1 MFRWRTSTPA
11 TTITTTATATADGRL
26 SVVLT
31 LRGDFYGQALG
42 YRPLAD
48 RLQDAV
54 VNLGPMT
61 PEELEQVVAAP
72 SEKVGLTF
80 EPGLVAR
87 ILGDVEQEP
96 GSLPL
101 LEFLLTD
108 LWEARRGGQLT
119 HEAYQA
125 MGGVQG
131 AMAQRAEELFGRL
144 DSSDQEQIRRVFA
157 HLVLPSED
165 NQDTRRRAT
174 FSELGENAQRLV
186 SQLADARLLVTSLD
200 EAAGE
205 ETVEVAHEA
214 LISNW
219 ARLRGWLDED
229 REFLLWRQRLRLA
242 VAEWERGV
250 RDRGLLLRRT
260 SLAEGEQ
267 WLSQRDED
275 LNPAEQRF
283 IRESMAQRG
292 RQRRFRLLGAVA
304 VAVVV
309 IVVAGVLVL
318 QRNIAVAS
326 QAEAEVQ
333 RQAVLAR
340 ELAAQSQLADTPL
353 IQVLLAVESLRR
365 YSDLPGV
372 SPLEGDRALRKG
384 LALLARPVARMTH
397 DSGVASLDFSSDGK
411 WLATGSWD
419 NTARVWEA
427 ATGREVA
434 RMQQDK
440 LVEVVDFSPDGRWL
454 ATGSLDGIARVW
466 EAATGR
472 EVSRMEHDDS
482 VIMVTF
488 SPDSR
493 SVLSTTRPG
502 DRAARVW
509 DAATGREVNRM
520 VHERSGG
527 RSTFS
532 PDGNL
537 VASGGDSGTVII
549 WEPDT
554 GREVARVSHE
564 AHVHYRS
571 FSPDSRWLATAG
583 FDATARVWE
592 VATGRKL
599 PG

>member
-1 MFRWRTSTPA
+1 MVSQALAKQAGTDRLLLVVDQLEELYTLGRDEQANRAFVDQLLE
-11 TTITTTATATADGRL
+11 ATADGLL

-31 LRGDFYGQALG
+31 LRGDFYGRALG

-61 PEELEQVVAAP
+61 TEELEQVVAAP

-144 DSSDQEQIRRVFA
+144 ESADQAQLRRVFA

-174 FSELGENAQRLV
+174 FRELGGDAQRLV

-242 VAEWERGV
+242 VAEWERGG

-260 SLAEGEQ
+260 TLAEGEQ
-267 WLSQRDED
+267 WLSQRGQD
-275 LNPAEQRF
+275 LNPAEQGF
-283 IRESMAQRG
+283 IRASMAQRG
-292 RQRRFRLLGAVA
+292 RQRRLGQAMRCSTVWLGSA
-304 VAVVV
+304 A
-309 IVVAGVLVL
+309 ISPRFFL
-318 QRNIAVAS
+318 QYG
-326 QAEAEVQ
+326 Q
-333 RQAVLAR
+333 RSWTAWPITAPR
-340 ELAAQSQLADTPL
+340 HH
-353 IQVLLAVESLRR
+353 R
-365 YSDLPGV
+365 
-372 SPLEGDRALRKG
+372 
-384 LALLARPVARMTH
+384 
-397 DSGVASLDFSSDGK
+397 SS
-411 WLATGSWD
+411 
-419 NTARVWEA
+419 R
-427 ATGREVA
+427 
-434 RMQQDK
+434 Q
-440 LVEVVDFSPDGRWL
+440 P
-454 ATGSLDGIARVW
+454 
-466 EAATGR
+466 
-472 EVSRMEHDDS
+472 
-482 VIMVTF
+482 
-488 SPDSR
+488 
-493 SVLSTTRPG
+493 
-502 DRAARVW
+502 
-509 DAATGREVNRM
+509 
-520 VHERSGG
+520 
-527 RSTFS
+527 
-532 PDGNL
+532 
-537 VASGGDSGTVII
+537 
-549 WEPDT
+549 
-554 GREVARVSHE
+554 
-564 AHVHYRS
+564 
-571 FSPDSRWLATAG
+571 
-583 FDATARVWE
+583 
-592 VATGRKL
+592 
-599 PG
+599 